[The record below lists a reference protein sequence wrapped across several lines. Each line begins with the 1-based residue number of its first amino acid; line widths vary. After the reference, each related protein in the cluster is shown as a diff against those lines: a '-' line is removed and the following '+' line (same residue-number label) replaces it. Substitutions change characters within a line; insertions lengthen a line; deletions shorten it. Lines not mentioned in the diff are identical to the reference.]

1 MRKLFSAIALT
12 LCAVLSV
19 SACTGKDSDPNTS
32 DNNGQPA
39 PGAPNP
45 DAKPGIQDIDGYHT
59 DARLGD
65 GLAHIDLQ
73 LPWSNGGP
81 ERLTKGRF
89 QVLSLDRKGD
99 NVRMVAAWL
108 KPASGPI
115 MGSRTLATGRDD
127 LNTWPTTKL
136 WDPKTN
142 EVISPLQMNDDTN
155 RDKCHCSQLA
165 TRSSD
170 NNPQKDHVEL
180 IWVDFPAPANNE
192 VRVIPSEWSGPIDQP
207 ITITDNQPF
216 DNPAPDVATF
226 DDDENPSDEYGTPD
240 AKRYIDKLKGKT
252 ESLLGSSTTATDAT
266 TALNITA
273 DVLFDFDKSDINDK
287 GHKVLGNV
295 AKTLNQQATG
305 QTVKIVG
312 HTDAKGDDAYN
323 KKLSEDRA
331 KAVEK
336 ELQPQLTNV
345 KLETEG
351 RGETQPIAKN
361 FDDKGSDLE
370 DNQAKNRRVSFEFK
384 PTNAGDIQVDTGQR
398 AKDVPEVKS
407 TTPHEGA
414 LASAEFLLPERHNNP
429 IRIDINKVSEKG
441 DYVRLDYSFSVTGKT
456 PHFSYF
462 NGVPGYNQFHFGI
475 NNFTGTITPSGSNV
489 SLIDSKNTLHFS
501 PQAAGRGCLCTE
513 ATGTDYVGYST
524 PAPMYGY
531 FPKKLL
537 DEGKVTLRIGD
548 SGKWDIDLKDLKS
561 RSK

>member
-32 DNNGQPA
+32 DNNEQPA

-45 DAKPGIQDIDGYHT
+45 DATPGIQTIDGYKT

-65 GLAHIDLQ
+65 GLAHIDLE
-73 LPWSNGGP
+73 LPWSDGGP
-81 ERLTKGRF
+81 ELMTKGRF

-108 KPASGPI
+108 EPESGPF
-115 MGSRTLATGRDD
+115 MGSRALASGMDA
-127 LNTWPTTKL
+127 LNYSPTTKL
-136 WDPKTN
+136 WDPQTN
-142 EVISPLQMNDDTN
+142 EIISPLQLNDESN
-155 RDKCHCSQLA
+155 RDKCHCSGIHS
-165 TRSSD
+165 RSSD
-170 NNPQKDHVEL
+170 VPTTKERVEL
-180 IWVDFPAPANNE
+180 FWVDFPAPANKE

-216 DNPAPDVATF
+216 TNPAPDIATF
-226 DDDENPSDEYGTPD
+226 ADNEDPADEYGSPE
-240 AKRYIDKLKGKT
+240 AKRYIDKLQDKT
-252 ESLLGSSTTATDAT
+252 ESLLGSSTTTVDVT

-273 DVLFDFDKSDINDK
+273 DVLFDFDKSEINDK
-287 GHKVLGNV
+287 GHTVLSNV
-295 AKTLNQQATG
+295 AKTLNQQAAG
-305 QTVKIVG
+305 QTVKVVG
-312 HTDAKGDDAYN
+312 HTDAKGDENYN

-345 KLETEG
+345 QLETEG

-361 FDDKGSDLE
+361 FDSQGHDLKA
-370 DNQAKNRRVSFEFK
+370 NQAKNRRVSFEFK
-384 PTNAGDIQVDTGQR
+384 PTDTKDLQVDTGQR
-398 AKDVPEVKS
+398 TNDVPKVKS
-407 TTPHEGA
+407 ITPPDGA
-414 LASAEFLLPERHNNP
+414 LASAEFLLPESHDNP
-429 IRIDINKVSEKG
+429 IRIDINKVAEKDG
-441 DYVRLDYSFSVTGKT
+441 YVRLDYGFSVAGNT
-456 PHFSYF
+456 PNFSYF
-462 NGVPGYNQFHFGI
+462 SGVPGNTEFQFGL
-475 NNFTGTITPSGSNV
+475 NDFTGGLAPSSGYV
-489 SLIDSKNTLHFS
+489 SLIDSNNIMHFS
-501 PQAAGRGCLCTE
+501 PQVAGRGCLCTE
-513 ATGTDYVGYST
+513 ATGTDRAGYST

-548 SGKWDIDLKDLKS
+548 SGKWDIDLKDLEA